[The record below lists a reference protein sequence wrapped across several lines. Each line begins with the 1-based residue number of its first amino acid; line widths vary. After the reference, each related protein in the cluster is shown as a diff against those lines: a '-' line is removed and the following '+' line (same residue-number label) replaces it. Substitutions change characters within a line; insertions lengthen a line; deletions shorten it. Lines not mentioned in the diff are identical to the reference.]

1 MNRLKHVNNLY
12 PLGVLQE
19 KSSVTGVNL
28 VENYNKSTNIL
39 NVFNIK
45 LKKDDILNAK
55 VEISKNFA
63 GKPKHYPPA
72 NKE

>member
-1 MNRLKHVNNLY
+1 MNNINHISNIYKR
-12 PLGVLQE
+12 GVLQE
-19 KSSVTGVNL
+19 KSSVSL
-28 VENYNKSTNIL
+28 VENSNNSTNVL

-45 LKKDDILNAK
+45 LKKDHILNAK
-55 VEISKNFA
+55 VEINKNFA